1 MSKKYSLEAHVL
13 HSGLQLVWKRLDVTA
28 QLDGWQILVRNRP
41 LFLEVSAGIKKRFGI
56 ICQETHMKEAGE
68 MLHYAFQL
76 NIPKSYYVIMRHD
89 SKLNMQSV
97 TLSDD
102 GQIVDAD
109 SNKEWTQEQ
118 AHAVLLEINRLY
130 PKESIWLETRIP
142 RYVARTMY
150 GDF

>member
-1 MSKKYSLEAHVL
+1 MSNQYSLEAHVL

-28 QLDGWQILVRNRP
+28 ELDGWHILVRNRP
-41 LFLEVSAGIKKRFGI
+41 LFLQVSAGIKKRFGI
-56 ICQETHMKEAGE
+56 ICQESHMKEAAE

-89 SKLNMQSV
+89 SQLRQQSV
-97 TLSDD
+97 DLSED
-102 GQIVDAD
+102 GQIVRAD
-109 SNKEWTQEQ
+109 TKTEWTQKE
-118 AHAVLLEINRLY
+118 AHSVLLEMQRLH

-142 RYVARTMY
+142 RYVTRTMY